1 MENTHDSGLLVK
13 MEIVHLIK
21 FAGQFAG
28 IEVHLPVNGKYV
40 KLNYSQD
47 LFVDIL
53 RKLQMKDVHEV
64 YIKETDCAKVLEQ
77 VNESLSAKSF
87 YDPKTVAEKKVEAV
101 NAAME
106 TVKGIINQLGVEPET
121 VRLLKTINSR
131 AMTLLQESPSIF
143 AFIRQFKKN
152 CSEEFLLS
160 ILTNYIMSLT
170 IDKFP
175 WRSEQVKEKGALAS
189 MMCDMTLSKEDFKL
203 MREYERNGGELTE
216 KLRRHPADIAD
227 SLKRNKLLIPI
238 ETITIIEQHHE
249 IPDGSGF
256 PVGINQNRFNQLSA
270 IFIVSQQFT
279 SMLHDSGYDY
289 EQRSEIISKIRTKYG
304 SSKMFDKAIDALVG
318 VVN

>member
-1 MENTHDSGLLVK
+1 
-13 MEIVHLIK
+13 MEIIHLIK

-53 RKLQMKDVHEV
+53 RKLQMKDVQEV
-64 YIKETDCAKVLEQ
+64 YIKEADCAKVLQQ
-77 VNESLSAKSF
+77 VNDSMSAKSF

-121 VRLLKTINSR
+121 VRLLKTINGR

-143 AFIRQFKKN
+143 AFIKQFKKN

-189 MMCDMTLSKEDFKL
+189 MMCDMTLTKEDFKVL
-203 MREYERNGGELTE
+203 RNWEKNGGDLPE

-227 SLKRNKLLIPI
+227 SLKKNKLLIPI

-249 IPDGSGF
+249 LPDGKGY
-256 PVGINQNRFNQLSA
+256 PHGINANRFNQLST

-279 SMLHDSGYDY
+279 SMLHEAEYDY
-289 EQRSEIISKIRTKYG
+289 EKRSEIISKIRSKYG
-304 SSKMFDKAIDALVG
+304 SSKMFDKAIDALVT

>member
-1 MENTHDSGLLVK
+1 MEQPQDSGLLVK

-21 FAGQFAG
+21 FAGKFAG

-64 YIKETDCAKVLEQ
+64 YIKEADCAKVLEQ
-77 VNESLSAKSF
+77 VNESMSAKSF
-87 YDPKTVAEKKVEAV
+87 YDPKTVQEKRVEAV

-121 VRLLKTINSR
+121 VRLLKTINGR

-143 AFIRQFKKN
+143 AFIKSFKKN

-189 MMCDMTLSKEDFKL
+189 MMCDMTLTKEDFKIL
-203 MREYERNGGELTE
+203 RDYEKNGGELTD
-216 KLRRHPADIAD
+216 KLRRHPADIAEN
-227 SLKRNKLLIPI
+227 LKRNKLLIPI

-249 IPDGSGF
+249 LPDGTGF
-256 PVGINQNRFNQLSA
+256 PHGINSNRFNQLSA
-270 IFIVSQQFT
+270 IFIVAQQFT

-289 EQRSEIISKIRTKYG
+289 ELRSEIISKIRTKYG